1 MLIGLSAV
9 MVLLGPGAPVARA
22 HPLLFAGYWL
32 VFSLFLV
39 GALYCVLLDIRYIRL
54 EYRLARRRL
63 FHETLGSEDLRRAP
77 KEPTDRDRTSA
88 GPAGSSDP
96 GDPQ

>member
-32 VFSLFLV
+32 VFSLLLV

-63 FHETLGSEDLRRAP
+63 FHETLGSEDFRRTLQ
-77 KEPTDRDRTSA
+77 EQTDRDRTDA
-88 GPAGSSDP
+88 GPSNP
-96 GDPQ
+96 GGPH